1 MEQDKIGEFIAK
13 LRKEKNMTQQ
23 QLADKLNVTDRAV
36 SNWEN
41 GRRLPDYS
49 ILKELCNIL
58 EISINELFVCKKIE
72 KENYKE
78 IADENLLNVIE
89 KIDKEN
95 KEYQRRMTRVLI
107 ITTLL
112 TMLIINLLPSK
123 NIKDVFIFIMVII
136 VSTISI
142 TINVI
147 AMGEKNNDM
156 LAIKNCKHDKR

>member
-13 LRKEKNMTQQ
+13 LRKEKNMAQQ

-72 KENYKE
+72 KEKKKE
-78 IADENLLNVIE
+78 KKKEKLLE
-89 KIDKEN
+89 LKK
-95 KEYQRRMTRVLI
+95 
-107 ITTLL
+107 LL
-112 TMLIINLLPSK
+112 K
-123 NIKDVFIFIMVII
+123 K
-136 VSTISI
+136 
-142 TINVI
+142 
-147 AMGEKNNDM
+147 
-156 LAIKNCKHDKR
+156 